1 VSKSLQPSRLAALC
15 VIAPLA
21 VVLSACG
28 MSSSGSTTSS
38 TTKTSTPSSQRVS
51 AAAIG
56 SLGSVLTG
64 TNGRTLY
71 YLTTETSSAITCTGA
86 CASAWP
92 PLLVPGGATVAHATG
107 VTGTLS
113 TAMRPDGTT
122 QVTYNGH
129 PVYYFSG
136 DTTTGQANGQG
147 VHGTWFVLKSGSA
160 GGGAASTTP
169 TSTGSSGNSYGY

>member
-1 VSKSLQPSRLAALC
+1 VSKRRQATRLVAVGVAA
-15 VIAPLA
+15 A
-21 VVLSACG
+21 VAEVLSACE
-28 MSSSGSTTSS
+28 SRSGSTASS
-38 TTKTSTPSSQRVS
+38 RTPTSTPASQRVGS
-51 AAAIG
+51 AAIG
-56 SLGSVLTG
+56 SPGSVLTG
-64 TNGRTLY
+64 TNRHTLRCVA
-71 YLTTETSSAITCTGA
+71 TDTSRSIARTGA